1 MTPDQ
6 YLQQIFSKYA
16 VSTGVNSPPSNAG
29 NKIYPTIK
37 TWGGN
42 ALKEVLFS
50 GSYAKG
56 TAVKG
61 GTDVDLFISLSSTT
75 TSTLQE
81 IYDSLFSHLLS
92 NGFEPRKQNVSI
104 GIVLDGVRIDLIPA
118 KRQDSNSNDHSL
130 WKNKAQTWTKTNI
143 VKHINMVS
151 NSGRLDEI
159 KLTKI
164 WRNQNNLDFPSIY
177 LELFVM
183 DALYNKNTNQL
194 STNFLTVLESL
205 TNNLRNKRIIDPSNT
220 QNIISD
226 DIEDATKKI
235 ISSKAFFS
243 KTRSS
248 WEDVIS

>member
-6 YLQQIFSKYA
+6 YLQQILSKY
-16 VSTGVNSPPSNAG
+16 VVTTGANSPPSNAG
-29 NKIYPTIK
+29 NKIYSTIEA
-37 TWGGN
+37 WGGN
-42 ALKEVLFS
+42 ALKNVSFS

-56 TAVKG
+56 TAVQG

-81 IYDSLFSHLLS
+81 IYDSLFNRLS
-92 NGFEPRKQNVSI
+92 SKGFEPRKQNVSI
-104 GIVLDGVRIDLIPA
+104 GIVLDGINIDLIPA
-118 KRQDSNSNDHSL
+118 KRQDSNSDDHSL
-130 WKNKAQTWTKTNI
+130 WKNKTQTWTKTNI

-177 LELFVM
+177 LELFVI

-194 STNFLTVLESL
+194 ATNFLTVLQSL
-205 TNNLRNKRIIDPSNT
+205 VDNL
-220 QNIISD
+220 
-226 DIEDATKKI
+226 KKY
-235 ISSKAFFS
+235 KNC
-243 KTRSS
+243 
-248 WEDVIS
+248 